1 MDQDFAHIQ
10 IKVDSAG
17 LGAEI
22 KKIDALKAVMQDLI
36 SAVGNLGTALQGA
49 GDAVQNIAD
58 DMDKAVRGMVAD
70 LGSAMKDMSARVK
83 DMTSNMGDAV
93 KSLIAGVDT
102 LSVST
107 NKAESQTR
115 RLLSITADV
124 ITVLPLVGV
133 NIGRAG
139 ASIIQA
145 VTQTIALEKALGAT
159 STRAAIL
166 SVMMKGT
173 TAVMLLARAAAIGLW
188 TALGPIGASIIALGS
203 VVAMLI
209 SMKNQA
215 KNAAA
220 ALESGYD
227 NLQPI
232 IDNID
237 GLATAFYNLNEEMR
251 QNARLNA
258 EVVLENLSAG
268 LRVDLE
274 GARGNLNIQHG
285 ARLFKGIRSGLVTDL
300 VEGGAELEKTLLSSA
315 SIGFKE
321 DAVDRYVQSLRDAV
335 RLARENRDEWG
346 LSALQL
352 RDFSDQIDTTIET
365 AQSGL
370 KAAQLIATSDSVRSL
385 YNGLSISSPEDFFS
399 RRLGEGSSGEGGG
412 SGKEDDL
419 ELQKEFVST
428 LEDQIKFQNQLN
440 EIIRDNPGLPLE
452 DLERRLEIE
461 TRVAQTI
468 ADAARNN
475 ISLTDDQI
483 ANERELIAELLQ
495 AEDIAN
501 RELERLREKQRLNGV
516 LNGMLETERLAKAG
530 ISAQEEDMAGALA
543 LHTQNLLSNGVAVD
557 DVVKKLTSLLK
568 TQGLSEQAAL
578 ELIAGMGGVGK
589 AFQEAAA
596 DGAAATDG
604 MQEGLEE
611 VLGTARLLSEEMREA
626 MGAAQGRGMD
636 RVMSGRG
643 SRPPSNK
650 EDDLE
655 PQKEFV
661 STLEDQI
668 KFQNQLNEIIRDN
681 PGLPL
686 EDLERRLEIETRV
699 AQTIAD
705 AARNNISLTDDQ
717 IANERELIAELL
729 QAEDIANRELE
740 RLREKQRLNGV
751 LNGMLETER
760 LAKAGISAQ
769 EEDMAGALAL
779 HTQNLLSNGVAVDD
793 VVKKLTSLLK
803 TQGLSEQAALE
814 LIAGMGGVG
823 KAFQEA
829 AADGA
834 AATDGMQ
841 EGLEEVLGTARL
853 LSEEMREAM
862 GAAQGQGMDR
872 VMSGRGSRPPSNKDD
887 DGSEGDLKFPSIPKI
902 DPVLAILDELKPES
916 EALIESLNERLK
928 IIKEALK
935 IGKVAGADLKPEERK
950 RLEEEANR
958 IENRV
963 AELLNPDVSKDFWEI
978 FTENGA
984 EAATIVGLRIA
995 AEIQAAIGI
1004 GDWLEANSSEEDKS
1018 GPLKTIIEEFKGG
1031 SLKGGLK
1038 LFWDQ
1043 FSQGGIKAWDKL
1055 AGQHFKAGGIFS
1067 KTDGLFSGNF
1077 DLSKHQQS
1085 IGDLGNTIGM
1095 LNDFAEGFS
1104 SARMFY
1110 DDANPVNFASNI
1122 GGALSGDP
1130 KSILNLVKGFIG
1142 GISVTGTGLRASIG
1156 GDGAVAEDATEKH
1169 EKRLW
1174 GLISN
1179 KWIDYEHNAGI
1190 SGSLGQSALNLQKD
1204 VGEMAA
1210 QLGAGL
1216 GDLSGVFHDFY
1227 FSTKDLSQ
1235 EQIQKRLEQEMLA
1248 YGDKLAGQVHGLGA
1262 YLKEG
1267 ESHYDALVRLS
1278 QALPQVNTMF
1288 EALGFTLFDMGLSGA
1303 AAAAGFAD
1311 LFGGLEAFN
1320 EATSAYYDRFYS
1332 DQEKYDFSVG
1342 QLSKQLADL
1351 GINVVP
1357 TTEEAFRSLVDQ
1369 AMASGNEELAASL
1382 IKLSPE
1388 MGSVLDQANNLTKS
1402 LSHTA
1407 DSFASIND
1415 ERFAQALLTAGPKEQ
1430 AANDTAQELAE
1441 QTRVARDS
1449 LLELKLMT
1457 ALSRETLDEQVRS
1470 AA

>member
-543 LHTQNLLSNGVAVD
+543 LY
-557 DVVKKLTSLLK
+557 
-568 TQGLSEQAAL
+568 
-578 ELIAGMGGVGK
+578 
-589 AFQEAAA
+589 
-596 DGAAATDG
+596 
-604 MQEGLEE
+604 
-611 VLGTARLLSEEMREA
+611 
-626 MGAAQGRGMD
+626 
-636 RVMSGRG
+636 
-643 SRPPSNK
+643 
-650 EDDLE
+650 
-655 PQKEFV
+655 
-661 STLEDQI
+661 
-668 KFQNQLNEIIRDN
+668 
-681 PGLPL
+681 
-686 EDLERRLEIETRV
+686 
-699 AQTIAD
+699 
-705 AARNNISLTDDQ
+705 
-717 IANERELIAELL
+717 
-729 QAEDIANRELE
+729 
-740 RLREKQRLNGV
+740 
-751 LNGMLETER
+751 
-760 LAKAGISAQ
+760 
-769 EEDMAGALAL
+769 
-779 HTQNLLSNGVAVDD
+779 TQNLLSNGVAVDD